1 MDRGTVADKVGG
13 ITRRGA
19 TMRSVHAVTAILS
32 ILSIAACQQ
41 AEEPATPAEAVSASD
56 PQPSE
61 AMRQT
66 FASCEWGKVEGSGV
80 SIWSYACPAEFGNVK
95 LVADPA
101 LPGFSLEGTQD
112 GVTSRSPAIILF
124 DKATGDDV
132 SAIVEQVRAKSPG
145 PDTATCAVEQIEGES
160 MVANAWAFVPT
171 GEAKARWEAAVG
183 GDDLGDAPEQGPCGP
198 LGPQIV
204 GDRAF
209 VVVPGDVGKVAFIEF
224 GSEIQIFDPT
234 TLRAGG

>member
-1 MDRGTVADKVGG
+1 MKYVAAA
-13 ITRRGA
+13 IC
-19 TMRSVHAVTAILS
+19 ILS
-32 ILSIAACQQ
+32 LTACQQ
-41 AEEPATPAEAVSASD
+41 AAEPPTGASEVVAAD

-61 AMRQT
+61 GMQQT
-66 FASCEWGKVEGSGV
+66 FSGCDWGKVEGAGV
-80 SIWSYACPAEFGNVK
+80 AVWSYACPAEFGNVK
-95 LVADPA
+95 LIADPA

-145 PDTATCAVEQIEGES
+145 PDTATCALEQIEGES
-160 MVANAWAFVPT
+160 MLPNAWAFVPT
-171 GEAKARWEAAVG
+171 GEAKARWEAAVD
-183 GDDLGDAPEQGPCGP
+183 GDALGDAPEQGPCGP

-209 VVVPGDVGKVAFIEF
+209 VVVDGDPTKVAFIEF
-224 GSEIQIFDPT
+224 GSEIQIFDPA
-234 TLRAGG
+234 TLRAGR

>member
-1 MDRGTVADKVGG
+1 MLEGLVMRRLVLAVLGAFAVAGC
-13 ITRRGA
+13 R
-19 TMRSVHAVTAILS
+19 LS
-32 ILSIAACQQ
+32 AEPFEASSDSAA
-41 AEEPATPAEAVSASD
+41 AD
-56 PQPSE
+56 PPPSE
-61 AMRQT
+61 GMRQT
-66 FASCEWGKVEGSGV
+66 FSSCEWGKVEGSGLAV
-80 SIWSYACPAEFGNVK
+80 WSFACPADFGNIR

-124 DKATGDDV
+124 EKATGDDV
-132 SAIVEQVRAKSPG
+132 SAIVGQVRAKSPG
-145 PDTATCAVEQIEGES
+145 PDTATCAIQQIEGES
-160 MVANAWAFVPT
+160 MLPNAWAFVPT

-183 GDDLGDAPEQGPCGP
+183 GNDLGDAPEQGPCGP

-209 VVVPGDVGKVAFIEF
+209 VVVPGDPTKVAFIEF
-224 GSEIQIFDPT
+224 GSEIQIFDPA

>member
-1 MDRGTVADKVGG
+1 MKFVVVA
-13 ITRRGA
+13 
-19 TMRSVHAVTAILS
+19 AVSAFAL
-32 ILSIAACQQ
+32 AACQPP
-41 AEEPATPAEAVSASD
+41 AEPADAPAATAAAD

-61 AMRQT
+61 MMQQT
-66 FASCEWGKVEGSGV
+66 FSSCEWGKVEGSGLAV
-80 SIWSYACPAEFGNVK
+80 WSFACPADFGNVR

-112 GVTSRSPAIILF
+112 GVTSRSPAIIVF
-124 DKATGDDV
+124 EKATGDDV

-145 PDTATCAVEQIEGES
+145 PDTATCALEQIEGES
-160 MVANAWAFVPT
+160 MMPNAWAFVPT

-183 GDDLGDAPEQGPCGP
+183 GDQLGDAPEQGPCGP

-209 VVVPGDVGKVAFIEF
+209 VVVPGDPTKVAFIEF
-224 GSEIQIFDPT
+224 GSEIQIFDPA

>member
-1 MDRGTVADKVGG
+1 MKFVVVA
-13 ITRRGA
+13 
-19 TMRSVHAVTAILS
+19 AVSAFAL
-32 ILSIAACQQ
+32 AACQQ
-41 AEEPATPAEAVSASD
+41 PAEPADAPAATGAAD

-61 AMRQT
+61 MMQQT
-66 FASCEWGKVEGSGV
+66 FSSCEWGKVEGSGLAV
-80 SIWSYACPAEFGNVK
+80 WSFACPAEFGNVR

-112 GVTSRSPAIILF
+112 GVTSRSPAIVVF
-124 DKATGDDV
+124 EKATGDDV
-132 SAIVEQVRAKSPG
+132 SAIIEQVRAKSPG
-145 PDTATCAVEQIEGES
+145 PDTATCALEQIEGES
-160 MVANAWAFVPT
+160 MLPNAWTFVPT

-183 GDDLGDAPEQGPCGP
+183 GDELGDAPEQGPCGP

-209 VVVPGDVGKVAFIEF
+209 VVVPGDPTKVAFIEF
-224 GSEIQIFDPT
+224 GSEIQIFDPA